1 MSKLFSTRALS
12 AFPCCGC
19 LGISP
24 RWICGADCRPVSK
37 SRIGNILDGQ
47 IHIQNLQGHS
57 DVFFF
62 FSKFRADFGLAQN
75 IQLLDGFFV
84 RTELLALA
92 GVDSLLLVGQKRDR
106 GKTTY
111 AYAVVASQLFWVTS
125 NCMYILLNLFP
136 V

>member
-1 MSKLFSTRALS
+1 M
-12 AFPCCGC
+12 
-19 LGISP
+19 
-24 RWICGADCRPVSK
+24 CGADCRPVSN

-57 DVFFF
+57 DVF
-62 FSKFRADFGLAQN
+62 SWLAKFRADFGLAQN

-111 AYAVVASQLFWVTS
+111 AYAYAVLALQLFWVTS